1 MQMLMII
8 MKESLEDD
16 VRMVLRKNKV
26 TAFTEMHE
34 ATGQGEAGA
43 TLHSLSWPGFNNV
56 IFVALPEPEASKLI
70 ESLVEFRDQQ
80 IERQSGAPIPLRVFS
95 MPCELVV

>member
-8 MKESLEDD
+8 MKESIEED
-16 VRMVLRKNKV
+16 VRALLRKHEV
-26 TAFTEMHE
+26 TAFTEINE

-56 IFVALPEPEASKLI
+56 ILAAMPEEKTNQVIAALVKY
-70 ESLVEFRDQQ
+70 RDRLEEKQQ
-80 IERQSGAPIPLRVFS
+80 GRKVPLRAFS
-95 MPCELVV
+95 LPCELVV

>member
-16 VRMVLRKNKV
+16 VRMILRKNNV

-56 IFVALPEPEASKLI
+56 IFVALSEPEAKKVISA
-70 ESLVEFRDQQ
+70 LVDFRD
-80 IERQSGAPIPLRVFS
+80 RQVDLQKAPIPLRVFS